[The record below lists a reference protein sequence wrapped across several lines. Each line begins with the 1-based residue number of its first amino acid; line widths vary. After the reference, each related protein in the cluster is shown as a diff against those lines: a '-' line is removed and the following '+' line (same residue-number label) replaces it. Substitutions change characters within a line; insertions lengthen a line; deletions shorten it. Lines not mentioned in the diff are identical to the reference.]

1 VGKQVGDTH
10 CECNGEVDDNE
21 DNEEEESVEDKND
34 ILIGDENE
42 FKGHSQ
48 GGCFTERR
56 RFLGR
61 GRRRRMR
68 KLLRYFDCL
77 YILLESKKR
86 GRDYFQVPRYFRKR
100 DIPSTR
106 SGTIFGQ
113 GNPCE
118 KQCDRLCT
126 LLRYL

>member
-1 VGKQVGDTH
+1 VGKQVGDTR
-10 CECNGEVDDNE
+10 CERNGEVEGEE
-21 DNEEEESVEDKND
+21 DNEEEESEKDKND
-34 ILIGDENE
+34 ILIRDENE

-48 GGCFTERR
+48 GGYFTERH

-61 GRRRRMR
+61 GRRKRMR

-77 YILLESKKR
+77 YISLGSKKR

-100 DIPSTR
+100 NIPSMR
-106 SGTIFGQ
+106 SDTIFGQ

-118 KQCDRLCT
+118 KQCD
-126 LLRYL
+126 